1 MVARIVPAGFRGK
14 HPAWERKTVRET
26 ASGRAQIPNK
36 RRPTGEGIMPKTVLR
51 SDPGALLYAR
61 GITFRRPYVNSLI
74 STVNSIYNGSRFE
87 DLGLE

>member
-1 MVARIVPAGFRGK
+1 
-14 HPAWERKTVRET
+14 
-26 ASGRAQIPNK
+26 
-36 RRPTGEGIMPKTVLR
+36 MPKTVLR
-51 SDPGALLYAR
+51 PDPGALLYAR